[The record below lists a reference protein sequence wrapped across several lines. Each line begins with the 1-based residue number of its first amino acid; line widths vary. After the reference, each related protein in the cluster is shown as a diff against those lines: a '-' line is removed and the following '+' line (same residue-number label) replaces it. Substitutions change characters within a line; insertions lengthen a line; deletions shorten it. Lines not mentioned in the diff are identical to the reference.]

1 MDAGDK
7 YELQDI
13 RNFPREMLYWVYD
26 ELVPV
31 ERRLPVSFWLQYD
44 NEQQTIGLHASLLL
58 WIHSEFQDL
67 PREFQLTATIAT
79 MSGQDSLIDVGT
91 GAGKT
96 LCMVIPCLLSPDT
109 MAIIFLPLKRLQAV
123 QVLVFARYQ
132 IKAIAINEDTPND
145 PDLWKVCTLRLF
157 VLDLGYVTET
167 LGYPKWLV
175 FCPSCA
181 AGTALHV
188 KWTSPSACVSHC
200 RRSTLCKAHS
210 ASACRRG
217 TLHLH
222 CWTQTL
228 WALCVS
234 ISLGLA
240 Q

>member
-132 IKAIAINEDTPND
+132 IKAIAINEDTLND
-145 PDLWKVCTLRLF
+145 PDL
-157 VLDLGYVTET
+157 
-167 LGYPKWLV
+167 
-175 FCPSCA
+175 
-181 AGTALHV
+181 
-188 KWTSPSACVSHC
+188 
-200 RRSTLCKAHS
+200 
-210 ASACRRG
+210 
-217 TLHLH
+217 
-222 CWTQTL
+222 
-228 WALCVS
+228 
-234 ISLGLA
+234 
-240 Q
+240 